1 LVCQHRDLRSS
12 NRFFFAFSSDSDDDR
27 PYSSGSLGEEDRL
40 VIAEDFLVKKEDPD
54 GLNLNLKKEVT
65 VKKERKK
72 QNRFNGLTEEELSK
86 RLLPDLI
93 APNLD
98 ILIVS
103 FLMVNHPKGQTISLF
118 TLRSRVRFSVFAP
131 KFFWLGIT
139 TIRLCLESKQA

>member
-1 LVCQHRDLRSS
+1 MSFHL
-12 NRFFFAFSSDSDDDR
+12 FACSDDDR

-40 VIAEDFLVKKEDPD
+40 VIAEDDLIKKESPD
-54 GLNLNLKKEVT
+54 GIKKEVT

-93 APNLD
+93 VPNLD

-103 FLMVNHPKGQTISLF
+103 HCNFYLF
-118 TLRSRVRFSVFAP
+118 KA
-131 KFFWLGIT
+131 KI
-139 TIRLCLESKQA
+139 I

>member
-1 LVCQHRDLRSS
+1 MI
-12 NRFFFAFSSDSDDDR
+12 SDDDR

-54 GLNLNLKKEVT
+54 GLCVKKEVT

-93 APNLD
+93 APDLD

-103 FLMVNHPKGQTISLF
+103 FDS
-118 TLRSRVRFSVFAP
+118 
-131 KFFWLGIT
+131 
-139 TIRLCLESKQA
+139 IR

>member
-1 LVCQHRDLRSS
+1 MAPEIGRIIKSSCVRIPIPANFDRSV
-12 NRFFFAFSSDSDDDR
+12 FFGGSDDDR

-40 VIAEDFLVKKEDPD
+40 VIAEDFLIKKEDPD
-54 GLNLNLKKEVT
+54 GLCIKKEVT

-93 APNLD
+93 APDLD

-103 FLMVNHPKGQTISLF
+103 
-118 TLRSRVRFSVFAP
+118 
-131 KFFWLGIT
+131 
-139 TIRLCLESKQA
+139 